1 MATGAGRGTD
11 PLRPAPARRLLR
23 SAPALQALVLAGVL
37 ATDLVLVDAARDDLA
52 AERGEGPVVAV
63 AAAERRAAA
72 PVRVGI
78 PRLAVTS
85 TLIGLRKDREGRLQV
100 PQDPM
105 RAGWYAQ
112 GPAPG
117 DRGPAVIAGHVDSYR
132 GPGVFARLDELRKD
146 DVIKVRRADGTLRS
160 YAVTLV
166 RTYAK
171 RDFPTSLV
179 YEGDGRESLRLI
191 TCGGDF
197 DRRSKSYRSNVVVF
211 AKPV

>member
-1 MATGAGRGTD
+1 M
-11 PLRPAPARRLLR
+11 
-23 SAPALQALVLAGVL
+23 LAAVL
-37 ATDLVLVDAARDDLA
+37 ATDLVLVDAARRDLA

-63 AAAERRAAA
+63 APIQRRVAA
-72 PVRVGI
+72 PVRIGI
-78 PRLAVTS
+78 PRLDVTS
-85 TLIGLRKDREGRLQV
+85 NLVGLRKDRAGRLQV
-100 PQDPM
+100 PADPM

-117 DRGPAVIAGHVDSYR
+117 DAGPAVIAGHVDSFR
-132 GPGVFARLDELRKD
+132 GPGVFARLDELRKGD
-146 DVIKVRRADGTLRS
+146 TIKVRRADGSLLT

-179 YEGDGRESLRLI
+179 YEGDGRASLRLI